1 MTEEL
6 KQQQREEA
14 LRRLE
19 ILHSKY
25 GLSEY
30 VVREF
35 LENGTKFYSEYEC
48 HKMQWTIHKTS
59 NDNYFETAIKEY
71 EINNG
76 VLVYYSIFEP
86 PTHNG
91 LTLSMLYVSEDKCNW
106 ETETNELLEGY
117 PLSYEKNF
125 NYDDKSGYWHYP
137 IKIVFFK

>member
-1 MTEEL
+1 MTEKL

-14 LRRLE
+14 LKRLE

-35 LENGTKFYSEYEC
+35 SENGTIYYSEYEC
-48 HKMQWTIHKTS
+48 HKKEWTIHKTS

-71 EINNG
+71 EINND
-76 VLVYYSIFEP
+76 VLVYYSIFTS

-91 LTLSMLYVSEDKCNW
+91 LTLSMLYVSKDRCNW
-106 ETETNELLEGY
+106 EEETDDLLEGW

-125 NYDDKSGYWHYP
+125 DYDNESGYWYYP
-137 IKIVFFK
+137 IEHVSFR